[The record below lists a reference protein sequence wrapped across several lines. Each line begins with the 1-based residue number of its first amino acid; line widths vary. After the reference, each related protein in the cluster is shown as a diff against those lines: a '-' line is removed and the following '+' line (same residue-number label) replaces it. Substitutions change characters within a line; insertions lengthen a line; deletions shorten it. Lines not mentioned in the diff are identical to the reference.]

1 MSDSGGQTDELL
13 VASGWSKT
21 FGPRRVL
28 SDVALTI
35 KRGEIHGLVGQ
46 NGSGKSTFIKI
57 LSGFHNPDDGARLQ
71 VRGDD
76 VDLPLHPGRPHELGI
91 AFVHQDLGLIESA
104 TVLENMRVGQFET
117 GPLWRV
123 SWAQERARVR
133 TLLESFGMS
142 VSPDTPVRS
151 LSQAER
157 ALLAIARALDQV
169 DHVENAILVLD
180 EPTPHLSRE
189 AAEVLLTRVREIAAK
204 GAGVLL
210 VTHSLSEI
218 LSLTDRVT
226 VLRDGALVDT
236 ASTAQLTE
244 DRLIELIVGFSLDNL
259 YPDKAESAGDV
270 LMRARGLTS
279 NVTAPFSMDLRRGE
293 VVGLTGLLGSG
304 WEQIPYLLFGATP
317 SSAGELTINEQA
329 FAPGTL
335 TPGAAIRAGV
345 ALIPSNRP
353 VDGAVAGATV
363 IENLTLTTL
372 RKYFAGGF
380 LQKRRQL
387 SDVREQL
394 DVFDVRPRDPHAGMG
409 TLSGGNQQKVLLA
422 KWFRSDPDV
431 LLLHEPTQGVDIG
444 ARTQIFEHIRAAAVD
459 GTSIVIASG
468 EHEDLAA
475 LCDRVLVFCDGV
487 VTAEIAGAEL
497 TAGRL
502 SEQSLRTHRAV
513 AAGAAG

>member
-1 MSDSGGQTDELL
+1 MSTGGAHTEELL

-35 KRGEIHGLVGQ
+35 ERGEIHGLVGQ
-46 NGSGKSTFIKI
+46 NGSGKSTFIKV

-71 VRGDD
+71 VRGAD

-117 GPLWRV
+117 GPLWNV
-123 SWAQERARVR
+123 SWAQERTKVR
-133 TLLESFGMS
+133 TLLAGFGLD
-142 VSPDTPVRS
+142 VSPDALVST

-236 ASTAQLTE
+236 AVTAQLTE
-244 DRLIELIVGFSLDNL
+244 DKLIELIVGFSLDNL

-270 LMRARGLTS
+270 LMQARGLEGKGA
-279 NVTAPFSMDLRRGE
+279 APFSMDLRRGE
-293 VVGLTGLLGSG
+293 IVGLTGLLGSG
-304 WEQIPYLLFGATP
+304 WERIPYLLFGATP
-317 SSAGELTINEQA
+317 CAGGELTVKDQHFDA
-329 FAPGTL
+329 RTL
-335 TPGAAIRAGV
+335 TPGAAIRSGL

-353 VDGAVAGATV
+353 VDGAVASASV

-372 RKYFAGGF
+372 RKYFTKGF
-380 LQKRRQL
+380 LRKKHQL
-387 SDVREQL
+387 GEVREQL
-394 DVFDVRPRDPHAGMG
+394 DVFDVRPRDPQAGMG

-422 KWFRSDPDV
+422 KWFRTEPDI

-502 SEQSLRTHRAV
+502 SEQSLRTHRT
-513 AAGAAG
+513 AAAS